1 MTRTT
6 RILKFA
12 AVVGAVWLTGA
23 ADWPLSD
30 VLAFLGDAGCC

>member
-1 MTRTT
+1 MKRGT
-6 RILKFA
+6 RILQFVA
-12 AVVGAVWLTGA
+12 IVATVWLTTA